1 MLPDNAEWQSRTQAF
16 QEKSHTYFFQ
26 SSLATTWHLP
36 FYSSAPHRSCESAQ
50 TKLCFISRH
59 SSPRKKFWEMEV
71 ASKIM
76 NHRGWM
82 WNNSHETPPEESCWN
97 FKVPALAFV
106 LQGKKTTFPSFI
118 RLHLK
123 SQKELKRAGNAEGKG
138 IREQRAV
145 KGIWQGNQLFILKG
159 TLAFPRSASVSP
171 SQKFSAYETHLKR
184 EHLVE
189 AFPLRGNHS
198 NPVAAT
204 AVVYMEKIKKVMYF
218 DQFSSWKGGK
228 TITQL

>member
-1 MLPDNAEWQSRTQAF
+1 MLPDNAEWQSHTQAF

-50 TKLCFISRH
+50 TKLYFISRH

-82 WNNSHETPPEESCWN
+82 WNNSHETPPKESCWN
-97 FKVPALAFV
+97 FKVAAFAFV
-106 LQGKKTTFPSFI
+106 LQGKRKTFPGFI

-145 KGIWQGNQLFILKG
+145 KGIWQGNQVIYPKRHSGLPSVCLCFTTTEVFSIWN
-159 TLAFPRSASVSP
+159 ASEEGASGGGLP
-171 SQKFSAYETHLKR
+171 FAWQSQQPCGS
-184 EHLVE
+184 
-189 AFPLRGNHS
+189 
-198 NPVAAT
+198 
-204 AVVYMEKIKKVMYF
+204 
-218 DQFSSWKGGK
+218 DSSCLHGK
-228 TITQL
+228 D